1 MYKLFI
7 RLYKS
12 VPLNTILD
20 VGYSVTEV
28 SLRGIRIFRTSV
40 IAVLF
45 ACLLGALIYYLPL
58 EGVIPQSAIE
68 FVWATGEDSPTESEY
83 NVCLERVFF
92 EVKFYFANGTGVS
105 IPAIFPPYL
114 STGPTRPRD
123 HRPEYH
129 GEIDATSLT
138 TIGARFIQ
146 FGIQRPGDAIA
157 TMEIHEN
164 RFVNVHLVSGA
175 VTTGM
180 GTHEHLNENNNVWF
194 NQTHTRISGDGRYET
209 STNTGYFVERYY
221 TNVPTWNT
229 TLNELSQMLPD
240 TGTAT
245 IEFHTSLEMNVH
257 YNITIDGDI
266 KIGDTKLTWDGI
278 LGTCQLNFDKGTILS
293 VKYDFMSVF
302 LFLKIEK

>member
-1 MYKLFI
+1 
-7 RLYKS
+7 
-12 VPLNTILD
+12 
-20 VGYSVTEV
+20 VTEV
-28 SLRGIRIFRTSV
+28 SLRGRGIFRASV

-58 EGVIPQSAIE
+58 EGVIPQSAIG

-114 STGPTRPRD
+114 STGPTRPED

-146 FGIQRPGDAIA
+146 FGVKRPGDAIA

-164 RFVNVHLVSGA
+164 RFVNVYLVSGG

-180 GTHEHLNENNNVWF
+180 GMHEYLNENNNVWF
-194 NQTHTRISGDGRYET
+194 NQTHTHIYGNGTYET
-209 STNTGYFVERYY
+209 STNTGYFVERYR
-221 TNVPTWNT
+221 TNVPTWNIT
-229 TLNELSQMLPD
+229 VNELSQMLPY

-245 IEFHTSLEMNVH
+245 IDFHTSLEVNVH
-257 YNITIDGDI
+257 YNITINGET
-266 KIGDTKLTWDGI
+266 KIGDTKLTWNGI
-278 LGTCQLNFDKGTILS
+278 LGTYQLNLDQGRILS

>member
-7 RLYKS
+7 QLYKS

-20 VGYSVTEV
+20 VGYSVIDV
-28 SLRGIRIFRTSV
+28 SVRGKGIFWNSV

-83 NVCLERVFF
+83 NVCLNRVFF

-114 STGPTRPRD
+114 STGPTRPQD

-146 FGIQRPGDAIA
+146 FGVKRPGDAIA

-164 RFVNVHLVSGA
+164 RFVNVHLVSGG

-180 GTHEHLNENNNVWF
+180 GMHEYLNESNNVWF
-194 NQTHTRISGDGRYET
+194 NQTHTHIYGYGTYET
-209 STNTGYFVERYY
+209 STNTGYFVEYG
-221 TNVPTWNT
+221 TNVATWNIT
-229 TLNELSQMLPD
+229 VNELSQMLPY

-245 IEFHTSLEMNVH
+245 IDFHTSLEVNVH
-257 YNITIDGDI
+257 YNITINGET
-266 KIGDTKLTWDGI
+266 KIGDTKLTWNGI
-278 LGTCQLNFDKGTILS
+278 LGTYQLNLDQGRILS